1 MDVRAAQAREHH
13 RQAGSHDG
21 VAARHRAQRD
31 QLVRALRRE
40 DPTPSYRMLAATV
53 GCSPQLIAHIIR
65 TTPQGEERSGEVRG
79 SPERPPALRLSQ
91 D

>member
-40 DPTPSYRMLAATV
+40 DPGTWTYPTLASRV

-65 TTPQGEERSGEVRG
+65 TTPVPGARK
-79 SPERPPALRLSQ
+79 
-91 D
+91 